1 MLENEVIKY
10 EIIVLLEFVTRSQKC
25 GEECVS
31 GFLFLFAFCGD
42 HRFIS
47 DQFLLYDFTFL
58 QSSKENKRRTFYAK
72 FVLRKI
78 EQKKVD
84 EGGVGYYL
92 QAVHVHHQY

>member
-47 DQFLLYDFTFL
+47 DQFVYDFTFL
-58 QSSKENKRRTFYAK
+58 QKG
-72 FVLRKI
+72 
-78 EQKKVD
+78 EQKEDILCKIRF
-84 EGGVGYYL
+84 EEN
-92 QAVHVHHQY
+92 